1 MQRRVWQL
9 ADGGTDAPGDDWL
22 SDQAE
27 RVSRGAR
34 ERCCR
39 VACHPQGF
47 RRAADDLNRL
57 AGISLSAERLRQ
69 IAQREGRQID
79 TLRRSGA
86 AEPAWRGADCRVPQA
101 PADSKTAVAPVD
113 SKTTVA
119 PADSKAP
126 VSPADSKKTVAGA
139 DSKTTVAGADSKTTV
154 AGADSKTTCA
164 AADSKPAVAAD
175 DSKPATSTRVYI
187 GVDGFMAPMVTEAEK
202 LKRRAARKSSARR
215 DKRRRARLRR
225 GHRERYKEFKLT
237 AFYDQDRSHR
247 HVLAS
252 GSGSED
258 AGRVLR
264 REARRLELGQ
274 VDEVLAIVDGAP
286 WIRAQL
292 ERFGGCD
299 HIGLDY
305 FHFSEHVAEAARVCF
320 GEASP
325 EAEAWRE
332 RVTGLALE
340 QGVDEVLDEVTRQRS
355 ALRSSA
361 KRSALSRLRSY
372 VAERTSMIRY
382 AANRAKG
389 WDIGS
394 GPTESLC
401 KTMSRRLKGSGMR
414 WDPAGAEAMLS
425 LTALQDSDEWDRH
438 WKIGVHEK

>member
-1 MQRRVWQL
+1 MWHL
-9 ADGGTDAPGDDWL
+9 AGGGTDAPGDGWL
-22 SDQAE
+22 SDEAQ

-69 IAQREGRQID
+69 ITQREGRQID

-86 AEPAWRGADCRVPQA
+86 TQPAWRGKDCRLPQA
-101 PADSKTAVAPVD
+101 AADPKAAAVPVESKPAVAPVD
-113 SKTTVA
+113 SKT
-119 PADSKAP
+119 D
-126 VSPADSKKTVAGA
+126 
-139 DSKTTVAGADSKTTV
+139 
-154 AGADSKTTCA
+154 A
-164 AADSKPAVAAD
+164 ASADSKPTVAST
-175 DSKPATSTRVYI
+175 DSKAAAAPVDSKATAVGTDSKTVVLTRVYI
-187 GVDGFMAPMVTEAEK
+187 GIDGFMAPMVTEAEK
-202 LKRRAARKSSARR
+202 LKRRAARKTAKRCG
-215 DKRRRARLRR
+215 KRRRARLRR
-225 GHRERYKEFKLT
+225 GHGERYKEFKLT

-247 HVLAS
+247 HVLAT
-252 GSGSED
+252 GSGSEE

-264 REARRLELGQ
+264 REARRLELGR

-286 WIRAQL
+286 WIRSQL

-299 HIGLDY
+299 HVGLDY

-325 EAEAWRE
+325 EAHAWRE

-355 ALRSSA
+355 AIRSST

-401 KTMSRRLKGSGMR
+401 KTMSRRLKGAGMR

-425 LTALQDSDEWDRH
+425 LTALQDSDGWDRH
-438 WKIGVHEK
+438 CKIGVHEK